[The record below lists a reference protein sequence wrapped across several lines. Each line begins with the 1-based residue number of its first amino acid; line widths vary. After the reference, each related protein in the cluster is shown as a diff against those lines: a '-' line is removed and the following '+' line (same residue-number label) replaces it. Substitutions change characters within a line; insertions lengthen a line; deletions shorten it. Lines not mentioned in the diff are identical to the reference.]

1 MSLIGTLEQFSL
13 ALVLQRIEDHE
24 KTGLFRIQQ
33 ATRRVDLYFRTGRL
47 LCIDGQQASIPL
59 GERLVQS
66 QIISA
71 QALQEAIQ
79 ASGEAFPDETRLVI
93 TLMDLGHVER
103 ESLRAWAAKEASQIL
118 QELLAW
124 ADGELYFE
132 EEVSP
137 PAGRLLVSLSLAT
150 LLSSLP
156 AAVSAR
162 AAVPASEGPSEPQ
175 PALSAQAQVISQQ
188 ETVHTAIVGAPT
200 LFETTQSVNEPET
213 QYPSLVPDLSESS
226 LSAINLIGDP
236 GSSQSSS
243 LSQAQPYQSLFAQPA
258 QPEFDPLMPVP
269 VANPVLPVW
278 VDISFLKPDT
288 VLVAADFSAVRGSNQ
303 RVQITPDHWRL
314 LTRIDGRRTLQTA
327 CNELALMPGMVCQLA
342 GELLAMGLVAVA
354 SPRPVRDDV
363 LPAGR
368 EPVAAGVGAGYIA
381 PVAPVAPVAPA
392 GFHADVMPMTEALPP
407 AVPIPITG
415 QLETQSQWGNGGNGA
430 TFVPG
435 RGWVTGSHPLPQL
448 QYNSASGP
456 LYAANNVY
464 VRGRN

>member
-71 QALQEAIQ
+71 QTLQEAIQ
-79 ASGEAFPDETRLVI
+79 ASGESFPNETRLVI

-103 ESLRAWAAKEASQIL
+103 ESLRAWAAKEASQVL
-118 QELLAW
+118 QELLTW
-124 ADGELYFE
+124 TDGELYFE

-137 PAGRLLVSLSLAT
+137 PAGRLLVSLSFAT

-156 AAVSAR
+156 APAR
-162 AAVPASEGPSEPQ
+162 AAVSTPEGPSEPQ
-175 PALSAQAQVISQQ
+175 PALSAQEQAISQQ

-200 LFETTQSVNEPET
+200 LFEATQSINEPET
-213 QYPSLVPDLSESS
+213 QYPSLVPDLPESS
-226 LSAINLIGDP
+226 LSAINLTGDP
-236 GSSQSSS
+236 GPSQSSS
-243 LSQAQPYQSLFAQPA
+243 LSQAQPYQSLLAPPA

-269 VANPVLPVW
+269 VANPVLPTR
-278 VDISFLKPDT
+278 VDISFLQHDT
-288 VLVAADFSAVRGSNQ
+288 VLVAADLSAVRGSNL

-314 LTRIDGRRTLQTA
+314 LTRIDGRRTLQMVCT
-327 CNELALMPGMVCQLA
+327 ELALMPGMVCQLA
-342 GELLAMGLVAVA
+342 GELLAMGLVSVA
-354 SPRPVRDDV
+354 SPQPVRDDV
-363 LPAGR
+363 MPAGR
-368 EPVAAGVGAGYIA
+368 EPVAAGVGGGYMA
-381 PVAPVAPVAPA
+381 SAAPA
-392 GFHADVMPMTEALPP
+392 GFHADVMPMTEALPLS
-407 AVPIPITG
+407 VPIPITG

-448 QYNSASGP
+448 QYNSANSS
-456 LYAANNVY
+456 LYAGNNAY